1 MKQIKNFKA
10 TWNEAGLKKLDFNSF
25 GVAYPNVPKQRN
37 GYALFFPVALSSIP
51 LCIFRCCASIHLA
64 FLLSV
69 FAAEMIVEFSA

>member
-10 TWNEAGLKKLDFNSF
+10 TWNEAGLKNLDFNSF

-51 LCIFRCCASIHLA
+51 FMH
-64 FLLSV
+64 F
-69 FAAEMIVEFSA
+69 